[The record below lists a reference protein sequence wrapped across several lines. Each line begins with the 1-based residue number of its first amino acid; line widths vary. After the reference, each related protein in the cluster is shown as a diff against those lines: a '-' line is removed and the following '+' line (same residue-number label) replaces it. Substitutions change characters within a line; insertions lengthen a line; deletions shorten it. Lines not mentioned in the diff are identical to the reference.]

1 MSCVFV
7 SCLGSLFTLRWKW
20 HLCVQ
25 DDEDV
30 FLLSKIADIL
40 RPLLSCYKEE
50 FFPHFDKLLP
60 HFTRLL
66 GPDRPWPDHQWS
78 LCVFD
83 DIIEYGGPA
92 CERYRNCFLERL
104 LALLTSTSP
113 EVRQA
118 ASYGIGVL
126 AQFGGEGFV
135 QTCVQA
141 VPVLV
146 AMIEAPD
153 SRAPE
158 RVFATENAISAVSKV
173 LLWRSQAINADE
185 LIPRWF
191 SWLPVWEDDEE
202 NPHVYGLLCSLLEV
216 NHPALLGKD
225 NANLPRVVMVMAE
238 AFAKEAVEP
247 SSPVGARMVALL
259 NSLKVIAEFKRESGK
274 KSICASE
281 GSCRSREFTHPTA
294 IFENPPLGNT
304 MTSAI
309 GVCSVV

>member
-1 MSCVFV
+1 MN
-7 SCLGSLFTLRWKW
+7 SLIGVLDKFLREHFERADERQLKRKDEDYDE
-20 HLCVQ
+20 LVEEELLDE

-30 FLLSKIADIL
+30 FLLSKVADIL
-40 RPLLSCYKEE
+40 RSLLTCYKEE
-50 FFPHFDKLLP
+50 FFPHFDKLLN

-66 GPDRPWPDHQWS
+66 GPDRAWPDHQWG

-83 DIIEYGGPA
+83 DVIEYGGPA
-92 CERYRNCFLERL
+92 CERYRACFMERL
-104 LALLTSTSP
+104 LALLESP
-113 EVRQA
+113 SAEVRQA
-118 ASYGIGVL
+118 ASYGVGVL

-135 QTCVQA
+135 AECARA

-173 LLWRSQAINADE
+173 LLWRCQAVNAQE

-216 NHPALLGKD
+216 NHAALLGAD

-238 AFAKEAVEP
+238 AFAREAVKP

-259 NSLKVIAEFKRESGK
+259 NSLKSNAEVFAMCVSQLSLPQQEALQNALAG
-274 KSICASE
+274 C
-281 GSCRSREFTHPTA
+281 
-294 IFENPPLGNT
+294 
-304 MTSAI
+304 
-309 GVCSVV
+309 